1 MAEHPKSNTEGVFY
15 FILVTTRLFLPVITL
30 QLSNIKETRFDHGML
45 LSKNTCFKWLKM
57 FDAVPMLQTG
67 MARKLVHDWS
77 VKYRTRMA
85 KDLSQF
91 LSLLSSMAMEQGFD
105 YKCSTTS

>member
-1 MAEHPKSNTEGVFY
+1 
-15 FILVTTRLFLPVITL
+15 
-30 QLSNIKETRFDHGML
+30 
-45 LSKNTCFKWLKM
+45 M

-67 MARKLVHDWS
+67 MARKLVRDWS

-91 LSLLSSMAMEQGFD
+91 LSLLTSMAMEKGHD
-105 YKCSTTS
+105 CKCSTTS

>member
-1 MAEHPKSNTEGVFY
+1 
-15 FILVTTRLFLPVITL
+15 
-30 QLSNIKETRFDHGML
+30 
-45 LSKNTCFKWLKM
+45 M

-67 MARKLVHDWS
+67 MARKLVRDRS

-91 LSLLSSMAMEQGFD
+91 LSLLSSMAMEKGFD
-105 YKCSTTS
+105 CKCSTTS